1 MKGVV
6 LAAGYGSRLLPL
18 TSFRPKSMLPV
29 AGKPILHRSLEYLQK
44 ECGITEIIIVVG
56 YQRNAIMD
64 YFKNGQE
71 FGLDISYVVQ
81 RFDQT
86 RGLAAAINLVA
97 DRINNDFV
105 VLLGDNLFSA
115 NLKTVIDVHL
125 SSDASATLQI
135 EENPDPS
142 RYGVVELDGD
152 NILGVEEK
160 PSKPKSNY
168 VITGFYVFSPV
179 IFNTFS
185 GLTPSARGEYEL
197 SDSIQSLI
205 DKEYRVKAVKME
217 GWRHDIG
224 YPEDLL
230 EVNQHYMNDDTH
242 TIMGEIKNSTINP
255 PVYIGEG
262 CVVTDSVVGPYVMIE
277 NGVEVSNTELKNTVV
292 LEKSKIRRSLISD
305 SVIGSNSQV
314 DGLKAHSLK
323 VGDYSVIS
331 NGTIE

>member
-29 AGKPILHRSLEYLQK
+29 AGKPILHHSLEYLQEECDIK
-44 ECGITEIIIVVG
+44 EVIIVVG

-86 RGLAAAINLVA
+86 RGLAAALNLVA

-115 NLKTVIDVHL
+115 NLKSVIDMHL

-142 RYGVVELDGD
+142 RYGVVEIEGD

-160 PSKPKSNY
+160 PKHPKSNY
-168 VITGFYVFSPV
+168 CITGFYVFSPV

-185 GLTPSARGEYEL
+185 GLQPSARGEYEL
-197 SDSIQSLI
+197 SDSIQALI
-205 DKEYRVKAVKME
+205 DKEYGVKAVKME

-230 EVNQHYMNDDTH
+230 LVNQHYLNNETH
-242 TIMGEIKNSTINP
+242 TVLGEVINSTINP
-255 PVYIGEG
+255 PVYIGKE
-262 CVVTDSVVGPYVMIE
+262 CIVQDSIIGPYVMIE
-277 NGVEVSNTELKNTVV
+277 NGVEVTNTELKNSVI
-292 LEKSKIRRSLISD
+292 LEKSKISRSLISD
-305 SVIGSNSQV
+305 SVIGTNSKV

-331 NGTIE
+331 NGTI